1 MTTALAYPE
10 RMNALNGEPGG
21 GKTWV
26 ALLAC
31 AQAIRKGLHVIFID
45 LEDHASSTV
54 ARLLALGCTRQQILE
69 FFHYVRPG
77 CAMEP
82 EHMGFLLRMIA
93 ELDVQLVVI
102 DSIGELM
109 AMQGVKPND
118 DDAVARL
125 YRAIPR
131 RLADAGPGVL
141 LLDHVPKNNEHA
153 PLFGIGSQ
161 RKKAAIDGSAFMVET
176 VKAFAAGTDGKLAL
190 RTAKDR
196 NGNFVVG
203 HVAAEITVTPDG
215 DGGLSMVPRAPA
227 MAGSHQRQTTNMRRV
242 SDWLQAA
249 PDASGSRADIARGS
263 GVHDRHLSVVLGDLV
278 DEGWAIK
285 YPGGRGKADRYC
297 LVRPFDELEPTPNS
311 GDSGDEF

>member
-1 MTTALAYPE
+1 
-10 RMNALNGEPGG
+10 
-21 GKTWV
+21 
-26 ALLAC
+26 
-31 AQAIRKGLHVIFID
+31 
-45 LEDHASSTV
+45 
-54 ARLLALGCTRQQILE
+54 
-69 FFHYVRPG
+69 
-77 CAMEP
+77 ME
-82 EHMGFLLRMIA
+82 FLLRKIA
-93 ELDVQLVVI
+93 ELDVALVVI

-109 AMQGVKPND
+109 ALQGVKPND

-176 VKAFAAGTDGKLAL
+176 VKPFAADTAGKLAL

-203 HVAAEITVTPDG
+203 HVAAEITVTPEDG
-215 DGGLSMVPRAPA
+215 TLSLVMRAPE
-227 MAGSHQRQTTNMRRV
+227 MARGGTHQRQTTNMRRV
-242 SDWLQAA
+242 SDWLQAS

-263 GVHDRHLSVVLGDLV
+263 GVHDRHLTVVLGDLV
-278 DEGWAIK
+278 DEGWAAK

-297 LVRPFDELEPTPNS
+297 LIRPFDELEPTPNS
-311 GDSGDEF
+311 SDSDVEF